1 MQQIGSGKSMKRSD
15 YKMFRNVHKETKEE
29 RLNRTECDKIKE
41 QRKREQ
47 RRQYNLVRFNKQG
60 KKGRYA

>member
-1 MQQIGSGKSMKRSD
+1 MKNLR
-15 YKMFRNVHKETKEE
+15 EQTKEE

-47 RRQYNLVRFNKQG
+47 RRLYNLARFNKTG
-60 KKGRYA
+60 AKGRWR